1 MIRKIL
7 LVLFFVIMNAQENR
21 VVSRLETIDI
31 KSRFRTIVY
40 QGTEHFEAPNWSLD
54 GKYLIF
60 NQNGSL
66 YKLPL
71 KSSVPQLIDTDFA
84 DQCNNDHGISPQGDK
99 LVISHSNN
107 MSGKSIIYI

>member
-60 NQNGSL
+60 NQNGRL
-66 YKLPL
+66 YKLL
-71 KSSVPQLIDTDFA
+71 LNASSPQLIDTDFA
-84 DQCNNDHGISPQGDK
+84 DRCNNDH
-99 LVISHSNN
+99 
-107 MSGKSIIYI
+107 